1 MSKRVRK
8 LSRFSFCKNN
18 SFIGKETEVETI
30 LVAINDIS
38 DVLCFD
44 LYKINKFAKSKKAE
58 RCRDVIFKLTLCC
71 LEVTVDDLNL

>member
-1 MSKRVRK
+1 M
-8 LSRFSFCKNN
+8 
-18 SFIGKETEVETI
+18 ETI

-44 LYKINKFAKSKKAE
+44 QYKINKFAKSKKAE